1 MLTAFES
8 AEVIND
14 GARRGIRIVRPFMQ
28 SRITQTVWF
37 TDGTPKIDFE
47 TVADW
52 HQQHMMVKA
61 AFGVDV
67 NSDKATYEIQ
77 FGSIERPTHFNTSW
91 DKAKFE
97 VCAQKYADIS
107 DGGYGVSILNDCK
120 YGHDIHGSV
129 IQLSLFKCPTEPNE
143 VADQGIHEFTYSLY
157 PHAGQL
163 VSTDVV
169 KQAYYL
175 NYPMTA
181 VKASGSASTV
191 PESFSMISIDR
202 DNVICETVKEA
213 EYGEATVVRL
223 YECKNIKGYAEI
235 SFGMD
240 VKKCYACDLMENEL
254 YEIPV
259 NDGKISLDIGGYEI
273 VTLKLI

>member
-1 MLTAFES
+1 
-8 AEVIND
+8 
-14 GARRGIRIVRPFMQ
+14 
-28 SRITQTVWF
+28 
-37 TDGTPKIDFE
+37 
-47 TVADW
+47 
-52 HQQHMMVKA
+52 
-61 AFGVDV
+61 
-67 NSDKATYEIQ
+67 
-77 FGSIERPTHFNTSW
+77 
-91 DKAKFE
+91 
-97 VCAQKYADIS
+97 
-107 DGGYGVSILNDCK
+107 
-120 YGHDIHGSV
+120 
-129 IQLSLFKCPTEPNE
+129 
-143 VADQGIHEFTYSLY
+143 
-157 PHAGQL
+157 
-163 VSTDVV
+163 
-169 KQAYYL
+169 
-175 NYPMTA
+175 MTA

-202 DNVICETVKEA
+202 DNVVCETVKEA